1 MLKGVELLFK
11 WEMVVMSMK
20 QCSGF
25 AVCVWLLEVLGVHRG
40 HSSYLGKRIHL
51 QCVAAKHQDTVD
63 SPHSVPLWCGVA
75 LEQTQAFSPL
85 IREVRNCHL
94 LFQQL

>member
-51 QCVAAKHQDTVD
+51 QWQLSIKTQLTAPTLCHFGVEW
-63 SPHSVPLWCGVA
+63 PLNKPEPSA
-75 LEQTQAFSPL
+75 PSSEK
-85 IREVRNCHL
+85 
-94 LFQQL
+94 